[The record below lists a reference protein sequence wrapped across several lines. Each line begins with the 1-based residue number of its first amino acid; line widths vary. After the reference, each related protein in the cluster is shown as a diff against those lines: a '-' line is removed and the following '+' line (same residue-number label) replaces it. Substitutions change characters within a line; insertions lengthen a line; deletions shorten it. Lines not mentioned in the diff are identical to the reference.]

1 MIKITDLEKVYRT
14 EEVETVAL
22 NKMALEVNEREFV
35 AITGPHFNTGKSPMN
50 RENFRVSQTFSKL
63 SKSVFLLALFCYL
76 TNAALAQDTP
86 ESKETKFFPAQFSIY
101 YPFATH
107 GGRSTDYAFNFSLNL
122 VYGKIGGLNGVEV
135 SGLVGLV
142 EGDVNGV
149 QIAGIGNGAGNMK
162 GIQVG
167 GLFSASGNMSGI
179 QLGGLFSAAGDM
191 QGIQTGGL
199 FSAADNMQGIQIG
212 GLFGAA
218 ADVKGIQIGGL
229 FGAADNVQGIQL
241 GGLFNAADDID
252 GLQISGIFNF
262 SNTLR
267 GIQIGLVSVNDT
279 IEKGFSLSL
288 VNIVKRGFYREWEL
302 SFSDYAN
309 VALSYKMGMQRFY
322 TIYSVGANFIKDDLW
337 SFGVGFGNRASLG
350 SRFDFRPE
358 LVSYNYF
365 PMNFKNLQS
374 TFATHLKF
382 GFVYNISE
390 KFGLSFTPSVYVMNS
405 NRKSDKEHYK
415 VSPFEAFYTSEKGNK
430 RTTMGVGVS
439 LGLSLR

>member
-1 MIKITDLEKVYRT
+1 MIQYSNLG
-14 EEVETVAL
+14 
-22 NKMALEVNEREFV
+22 REMD
-35 AITGPHFNTGKSPMN
+35 TRYHFKNRKSLMN

-63 SKSVFLLALFCYL
+63 SKSVFLLTLFCYL
-76 TNAALAQDTP
+76 TNSALAQDTSD
-86 ESKETKFFPAQFSIY
+86 SKETKHFPAQFSIY
-101 YPFATH
+101 YPFAIH
-107 GGRSTDYAFNFSLNL
+107 GERSTDYSFNFSLNL

-135 SGLVGLV
+135 SGLVGIV

-167 GLFSASGNMSGI
+167 GLFSASDNMRGIQLGGLFGAADNVQGIQVGGLFSAANDVQGI
-179 QLGGLFSAAGDM
+179 QLGGLFSAA
-191 QGIQTGGL
+191 
-199 FSAADNMQGIQIG
+199 DNTQGIQIG

-218 ADVKGIQIGGL
+218 DDVRGVQVGGL
-229 FGAADNVQGIQL
+229 FSAADNVQGIQL

-252 GLQISGIFNF
+252 GLQISGIYNR

-288 VNIVKRGFYREWEL
+288 VNIVKRGFYREWEA

-309 VALSYKMGMQRFY
+309 VAVSYKMGTQKFY
-322 TIYSVGANFIKDDLW
+322 TIYTVGANFVEDNLW
-337 SFGVGFGNRASLG
+337 TVGIGFGNRTPLG

-358 LVSYNYF
+358 IVSYNYY

-390 KFGLSFTPSVYVMNS
+390 KIGLSLSPSVYLMNS
-405 NRKSDKEHYK
+405 NRKSDAEHYK
-415 VSPFEAFYTSEKGNK
+415 VSPFDAFYTHEKGN
-430 RTTMGVGVS
+430 RQTTMGVGIS